1 MNDIIKK
8 EIKKIFEAQELDRN
22 FVPGKS
28 KIPLAAPSFSYDEV
42 EDALDS
48 MLTTWV
54 TMGKKVNSF

>member
-48 MLTTWV
+48 MLTTCIL
-54 TMGKKVNSF
+54 